1 MTAGTGNGKGNGE
14 MRGPST
20 ALRCGRDDGGGGAAV
35 GMTVGGGAAVG
46 MTALCCVLERGAQVA
61 SL

>member
-20 ALRCGRDDGGGGAAV
+20 ALRCGRDDGGWGGC
-35 GMTVGGGAAVG
+35 GRDDGGWGGVVG